1 MLVKTLKIGAPRVT
15 QEASGSR
22 LDVEICGE
30 PLFVRAN
37 VPLAESSEALVAAFY
52 LVAQHYSAA
61 LKVEGELDPLF
72 RQNVPAV
79 AAFAERHLRLPGST
93 VEARSKS
100 GKTKQAGASAAFFTE
115 GLESLYTLA
124 RRTAELD
131 ALIHVTGLDRPGR
144 DAAASQRHLQN
155 LRRLTETS
163 GQFLIEM
170 ETNLRDLRLFR
181 SVSWEI
187 TRSAAFG
194 AMAQCLA
201 GQVGHILVPVSD
213 VGGFGGSLPWGSH
226 PLLIES
232 WSSSAVEILC
242 DTSPA
247 SWIDKIAVLGSYPP
261 ALDYLQVCDRN
272 DESGGNYGNCEICVR
287 TMAALHIV
295 GGLAA
300 ARTLPHDRLVE
311 RIRALP
317 PLTPQQRRVWQTLLD
332 HPKSGDLAAA
342 IKNKLEETP
351 LAPALTSAPV
361 VFAASAISASR
372 LTWQIKNFRL
382 VGQMLR

>member
-1 MLVKTLKIGAPRVT
+1 M
-15 QEASGSR
+15 
-22 LDVEICGE
+22 
-30 PLFVRAN
+30 
-37 VPLAESSEALVAAFY
+37 
-52 LVAQHYSAA
+52 
-61 LKVEGELDPLF
+61 
-72 RQNVPAV
+72 
-79 AAFAERHLRLPGST
+79 
-93 VEARSKS
+93 
-100 GKTKQAGASAAFFTE
+100 
-115 GLESLYTLA
+115 
-124 RRTAELD
+124 
-131 ALIHVTGLDRPGR
+131 
-144 DAAASQRHLQN
+144 
-155 LRRLTETS
+155 
-163 GQFLIEM
+163 
-170 ETNLRDLRLFR
+170 
-181 SVSWEI
+181 
-187 TRSAAFG
+187 
-194 AMAQCLA
+194 
-201 GQVGHILVPVSD
+201 
-213 VGGFGGSLPWGSH
+213 
-226 PLLIES
+226 LIES

-272 DESGGNYGNCEICVR
+272 EESGGNYGSCEICVR
-287 TMAALHIV
+287 TMAAFHIV